1 LLLGMRFIS
10 VEYVKIVVGARFIS
24 VEYVKIVVR
33 YEIHQCGVREN

>member
-1 LLLGMRFIS
+1 MRFIS
-10 VEYVKIVVGARFIS
+10 VEYVKIVVGVRFIS